1 MYNFKGCL
9 ILDKFLKTWYILC
22 IVLVADAKLPL
33 CVVLTWIHTLV
44 PPANIYT

>member
-33 CVVLTWIHTLV
+33 CVVLTWKYLYIIIT
-44 PPANIYT
+44 NDNT